1 MLKVNAVIIVRY
13 ESDGIKLRDLTSILN
28 SEHSVY
34 VYDNSVN
41 PCTLDDSIYYYHD
54 QNNSGLAVALNHC
67 IAQAI
72 VDGIEL
78 CVYFDQDSD
87 ANLELV
93 RGLFNSYQTIESEQ
107 HKIFAVGPRPL
118 DPSGVP
124 YEVHCDHDDGSDQLE
139 AREIITS
146 GMTFRPEV
154 VAELDYFDVRLY
166 LDLVDF
172 ELCWRAREK
181 GFKVY
186 VDNTLYMPH
195 EVGYDV
201 IKFFGRS
208 LPLSSPLRN
217 YYQMRNLVFLL
228 SHNRKKLGIRVVYY
242 FFRRVFNVLLN
253 ILLAD
258 HRKERISYNWQGVV
272 DGIKGKMGKKA
283 K

>member
-1 MLKVNAVIIVRY
+1 MNAVIIVRY
-13 ESDGIKLRDLTSILN
+13 ELEGRKLRDLTSILN
-28 SEHSVY
+28 SEYSVY

-41 PCTLDDSIYYYHD
+41 PCALDDSIYYYHD

-72 VDGIEL
+72 RDGIEL

-87 ANLELV
+87 ANLDLV
-93 RGLFNSYQTIESEQ
+93 RGLFNSYQTIESMG
-107 HKIFAVGPRPL
+107 KKVFAVGPRPI
-118 DPSGVP
+118 DPLGVP
-124 YEVHCDHDDGSDQLE
+124 YEIHCNYDDASDQLE

-146 GMTFRPEV
+146 GMTFRPETV
-154 VAELDYFDVRLY
+154 RELEYFDEDLY

-181 GFKVY
+181 GLKVY
-186 VDNTLYMPH
+186 VDKTLYMPH

-228 SHNRKKLGIRVVYY
+228 RQSRRKLGVRVVYY
-242 FFRRVFNVLLN
+242 FFRRIFNVFLN

-258 HRKERISYNWQGVV
+258 HRKERIFYNWQGAV
-272 DGIKGKMGKKA
+272 DGFKGKMGKKA